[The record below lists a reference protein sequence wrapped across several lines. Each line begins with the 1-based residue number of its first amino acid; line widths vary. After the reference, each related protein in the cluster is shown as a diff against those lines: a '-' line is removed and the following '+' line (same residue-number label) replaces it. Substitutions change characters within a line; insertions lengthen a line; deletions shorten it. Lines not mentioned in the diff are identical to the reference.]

1 MYRKILVPLDGS
13 KLAGGVLPYVRYLAS
28 GLKTPVELLFVDDPA
43 AFAPYTARIAGRDFL
58 PQIASSLSGVS
69 DVRIEIKT
77 GNAARVIIEQASV
90 EPETLAV
97 MATHG
102 YSGAARWLLGSVAEK
117 VAHELPTDL
126 MIVRSPSADT
136 NGAAALKTLLVPLD
150 HSTAAEKVLP
160 TVVELAQLL
169 KVEALLIHV
178 TRHVY
183 AGPPD
188 AFVPVFGAMTNLK
201 EVWEQDTAEAERYL
215 RAKANQLRSE
225 GLSRVSTRALS
236 AGVDGAAGEIIDCA
250 EKLPDSLI
258 VMTPQGQSGFERLLL
273 GSVTKRVV
281 QHSKKP
287 VLVVRS
293 AKRPKA

>member
-13 KLAGGVLPYVRYLAS
+13 KLASGVLPYVRYLAA
-28 GLKTPVELLFVDDPA
+28 GLKTPVELLYVDDPA
-43 AFAPYTARIAGRDFL
+43 AFAPYPARSAGRDFL
-58 PQIASSLSGVS
+58 PEIASSFSGVP
-69 DVRIEIKT
+69 DVRTTIKAGST
-77 GNAARVIIEQASV
+77 VNVIIEEASA
-90 EPETLAV
+90 EAQTLVA

-102 YSGAARWLLGSVAEK
+102 YSDAARLLLGSVADK
-117 VAHELPTDL
+117 VAEERPADI

-150 HSTAAEKVLP
+150 HSAAAEAALP

-169 KVEALLIHV
+169 KLEVLLIHV
-178 TRHVY
+178 TRRVY
-183 AGPPD
+183 AGPTE
-188 AFVPVFGAMTNLK
+188 AFVPVSGANL
-201 EVWEQDTAEAERYL
+201 EELGEQDTAEAGRYL
-215 RAKANQLRSE
+215 RDKANQLRSK
-225 GLSRVSTRALS
+225 GLSRISNRALS
-236 AGVDGAAGEIIDCA
+236 AGVDGAAGEIIDVA

-258 VMTPQGQSGFERLLL
+258 VMTPHGQSGFERLLL

-293 AKRPKA
+293 AKRPGA